1 MSSNSILNDEVI
13 LKRLK
18 EVSFFQM
25 YADNDDVI
33 SKIAQICTKKIFKK
47 GNYLIKEGD
56 YGDTLYIILS
66 GEIEILKKT
75 LQNEKYTVTSL
86 YAEMGGLSVGELA
99 LIDNDQ
105 RSATVYATTD
115 CECLVITRNDFIK
128 FGDENPK
135 IGLNITRVIASQLS
149 SKLRKSTSD
158 VITLFSAL
166 VEEIS
171 EYD

>member
-1 MSSNSILNDEVI
+1 MSSKSILNDEVI

-25 YADNDDVI
+25 YANNDDVI
-33 SKIAQICTKKIFKK
+33 SKIVQICTKKTFKK
-47 GNYLIKEGD
+47 GSYLIKEGD

-86 YAEMGGLSVGELA
+86 YADMGGLSVGELA

-115 CECLVITRNDFIK
+115 CECLVITRNDFIE
-128 FGDENPK
+128 FGDENPE

-171 EYD
+171 EYE